1 VYVPRLPAEATTPRV
16 TTRALQARLGA
27 NETRVAGIAAAK
39 VMAAMVVGFLRWGER
54 VRVKAWFK
62 TQRALRENI

>member
-1 VYVPRLPAEATTPRV
+1 
-16 TTRALQARLGA
+16 
-27 NETRVAGIAAAK
+27 
-39 VMAAMVVGFLRWGER
+39 MAAMVVGFLRWGER